1 MKVKVVLSTLIAVL
15 ALSVFVD
22 GAAQAKGGN
31 LFGAIAVAIQEKG
44 FGFSFNYPTRD
55 EAEERAMTECEI
67 RAEGNSCR
75 NIVWVRN
82 GCAAVALRRRSD
94 DRASRIVWAVAK
106 TKQKALDRA
115 KEKLGDGRGKKST
128 IFTCTD
134 R

>member
-1 MKVKVVLSTLIAVL
+1 MKVKVVLSMLIALL
-15 ALSVFVD
+15 ALGALMG

-44 FGFSFNYPTRD
+44 FGFSFNYPTR
-55 EAEERAMTECEI
+55 EAAEERAITECEI

-75 NIVWVRN
+75 NIAWVRN

-94 DRASRIVWAVAK
+94 GKATRIVWAVAK
-106 TKQKALDRA
+106 TKQKAVDRA
-115 KEKLGDGRGKKST
+115 KEELGSGRGKKSL

-134 R
+134 